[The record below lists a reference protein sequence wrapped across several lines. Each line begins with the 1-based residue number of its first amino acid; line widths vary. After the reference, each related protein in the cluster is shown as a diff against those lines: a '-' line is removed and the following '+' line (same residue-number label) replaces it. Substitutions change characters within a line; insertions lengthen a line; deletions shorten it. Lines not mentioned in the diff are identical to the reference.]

1 MKKIMLSTTLVMAA
15 FAANAADLHPKCEEY
30 FKAVDAYVEKAPAAV
45 KQQMNASKEQ
55 MKMMPAAAQGQAC
68 EMAIEQLKQLPKM

>member
-1 MKKIMLSTTLVMAA
+1 MKKIMLSTALVMAA

-45 KQQMNASKEQ
+45 KQQMSAGKEQ
-55 MKMMPAAAQGQAC
+55 MKMMSQRQHKDRLA
-68 EMAIEQLKQLPKM
+68 KQHLSN